1 VVAAAAAAAATRK
14 EEEEEEEEEVV
25 AAAAGARLVRVVLR
39 LLVDRAG
46 VSLDQAGGPDHN
58 DNKGWIGL
66 VRRVEST

>member
-1 VVAAAAAAAATRK
+1 VHVVTELA
-14 EEEEEEEEEVV
+14 EEEVEEV
-25 AAAAGARLVRVVLR
+25 VVVVAAAGARLVRVVLR

-66 VRRVEST
+66 D

>member
-1 VVAAAAAAAATRK
+1 MAAAAAAATRK
-14 EEEEEEEEEVV
+14 EEEEEVV
-25 AAAAGARLVRVVLR
+25 VVVVAAAAAAGARLVRVVLR

>member
-1 VVAAAAAAAATRK
+1 MVAAAAAAATRK
-14 EEEEEEEEEVV
+14 EEEEVVVV
-25 AAAAGARLVRVVLR
+25 AVAAAGARLVRVVLR

-58 DNKGWIGL
+58 DNKGWITV